1 MDIVSGGELYRALKA
16 GVPPDKIVFSGVGKT
31 EEEMVYG
38 LEQSILMF
46 NLESPQEMLALNES
60 AARLGR
66 RAPIAIR
73 VNPDVDPKTH
83 PYISTGLKENKFGI
97 DLEVSES
104 MYVQAREMS
113 NLEIIGVGCHIGS
126 QLTEVSPFLDTLKR
140 LKLLIER
147 LRQQGIQIRY
157 LDLGG
162 GLGITYSE
170 ENPPLPSEYAR
181 ALLEEV
187 DGVDCSL
194 IFEPGRVIVGNAG
207 VLITRVLYTKEGPT
221 KNFLIVDAGMNDLV
235 RPSLYGSYHHVQP
248 VVDHKRPEL
257 LADVVGPICETGDFL
272 ARDRSLPQIEQGEL
286 LAVMSAGA
294 YGFAMSSN
302 YNSRLRPPEIMVRGG
317 NYEVIRARETHEDLL
332 RGERIPDLIN

>member
-1 MDIVSGGELYRALKA
+1 MDIVSGGELYRALRA
-16 GVPPDKIVFSGVGKT
+16 GVPPEKIVFSGVGKT
-31 EEEMVYG
+31 EEEMVYA
-38 LEQSILMF
+38 LKKSILMF
-46 NLESPQEMLALNES
+46 NLESPQEMLALNEC
-60 AARLGR
+60 AGLVGR

-104 MYVQAREMS
+104 MYVQAKNMS
-113 NLEIIGVGCHIGS
+113 NLDVVGVGCHIGS

-140 LKLLIER
+140 LKLLIDR
-147 LRQQGIQIRY
+147 LGQQDIQIKY

-170 ENPPLPSEYAR
+170 ENPPHPSEYAR
-181 ALLEEV
+181 ALLEEL
-187 DGVDCSL
+187 GGFHCTL

-207 VLITRVLYTKEGPT
+207 ILITRILYTKKGPV
-221 KNFLIVDAGMNDLV
+221 KNFLVVDAGMNDLV
-235 RPSLYGSYHHVQP
+235 RPSLYGSYHHIQP
-248 VVDHKRPEL
+248 VVDRERPEL

-272 ARDRSLPQIEQGEL
+272 ARDRSLPQMEQGEL
-286 LAVMSAGA
+286 MAVMSAGA

-302 YNSRLRPPEIMVRGG
+302 YNSRLRPPEILVRGDR
-317 NYEVIRARETHEDLL
+317 YELIRSRETYDDLL
-332 RGERIPDLIN
+332 RGERIPDFDN